1 MSKIQNPRMEHI
13 LTDTDASAFLGLKS
27 TMDLSSLLRPDPT
40 LSNEILSDAIRLLD
54 SMKTS
59 SSCYQRAV
67 MDLVSSCKSLED
79 NAKSRGKDSSTHL
92 DQFKS
97 LYAARLAVCELDGA
111 GAATPDS
118 CIPILN
124 IQHEDTILNS
134 YNEGEKARKV
144 VVPTH
149 LTSCL
154 QSLESKPQWWT
165 SYSNSRQNAAVMCQA
180 SRFEIERD
188 ELLKH
193 HRDLAKITFGLS
205 ASLNESLTDASLEAS
220 KQQNFLKILDE
231 LRLKRINDLKA
242 TDTLSRENFASFLK
256 GVETQIY
263 KAGMDAKY
271 SMIEILS
278 DAENILSSLDA
289 IRDLKRSIDD
299 IHTEAM
305 DKDSKRMAAEQENH
319 SANSEMALAIRS
331 SLDEIKNH
339 GMVHLNLEFQ
349 NFRSSLVSLNQLT
362 ASINQKQTSLD
373 QRMEHFDRTL
383 VQFEAKALQLQELLL
398 AQISNHSRLSEAFQS
413 DFLVSRALLNDA
425 TNSAANLA
433 SVLEDSL
440 QQFTKISRI
449 GGVLIQGWW

>member
-1 MSKIQNPRMEHI
+1 MSKIQNSRMDHF
-13 LTDTDASAFLGLKS
+13 LTDTDASAFLRLKS

-59 SSCYQRAV
+59 SSCHQRAV
-67 MDLVSSCKSLED
+67 MDLVSSCQSLED

-134 YNEGEKARKV
+134 YNEGEKVRKV
-144 VVPTH
+144 VVPAH

-205 ASLNESLTDASLEAS
+205 ASLNQSLTDASLEAL
-220 KQQNFLKILDE
+220 KQRNFLKILDE
-231 LRLKRINDLKA
+231 LRLKRVNDLKT

-263 KAGMDAKY
+263 KAGMDAKN

-278 DAENILSSLDA
+278 DAENILSSLDT

-305 DKDSKRMAAEQENH
+305 DKDSKRIAAEQESHN
-319 SANSEMALAIRS
+319 ANSEMALAIRS

-349 NFRSSLVSLNQLT
+349 NFQSSLVSLNQVT
-362 ASINQKQTSLD
+362 ASIHQKQTSLD
-373 QRMEHFDRTL
+373 QVPL
-383 VQFEAKALQLQELLL
+383 SSVILQEYL
-398 AQISNHSRLSEAFQS
+398 
-413 DFLVSRALLNDA
+413 
-425 TNSAANLA
+425 
-433 SVLEDSL
+433 
-440 QQFTKISRI
+440 
-449 GGVLIQGWW
+449 